1 LAEHTTPG
9 GFGSACRQWRVP
21 ALGLVILLVYAI
33 DHQQTRSLPL
43 LGFYW
48 VPVLLAT
55 SFASVRQVAALNL
68 WALALAVA
76 GGVHLGFAQRLPG
89 ESALRLLAVTVI
101 GRAHHPGADPPGA
114 APARGQ
120 QPAHGHAAGH
130 PRPAL

>member
-1 LAEHTTPG
+1 VAL
-9 GFGSACRQWRVP
+9 P

-101 GRAHHPGADPPGA
+101 GLVSVRITQVRIRQERRLREANSQLTAT
-114 APARGQ
+114 
-120 QPAHGHAAGH
+120 
-130 PRPAL
+130 L

>member
-68 WALALAVA
+68 WALALAVSGA
-76 GGVHLGFAQRLPG
+76 CI
-89 ESALRLLAVTVI
+89 SASPS
-101 GRAHHPGADPPGA
+101 GC
-114 APARGQ
+114 RGS
-120 QPAHGHAAGH
+120 
-130 PRPAL
+130 RPCGCWR